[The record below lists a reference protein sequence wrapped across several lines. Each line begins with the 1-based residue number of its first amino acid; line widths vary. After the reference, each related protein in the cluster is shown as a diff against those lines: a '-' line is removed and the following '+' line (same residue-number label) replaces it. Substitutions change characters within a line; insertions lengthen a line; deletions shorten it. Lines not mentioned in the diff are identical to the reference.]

1 MNYLLILFIVYS
13 NGCSMS
19 TETLQIPIT
28 TKEVCEEASSKFIQ
42 PMIFEENKDNQ
53 AIIQVGHKC
62 IYVGRK

>member
-1 MNYLLILFIVYS
+1 
-13 NGCSMS
+13 MS